1 VNNITELNLSVGH
14 PLHISAEQAIQEGRD
29 MAEKEGEGAFESI
42 EIRHCAEVKA
52 AGIQANH
59 IQAKGSVALQLRD
72 TLHAKL
78 QQLGFNLANHLHEMA
93 RGRIDMM
100 QAVGLLVVSIALAL
114 FVLLAFGPAWL
125 ALALAFVIVGSAAAV
140 EEFFHA
146 LEERDAVREG
156 ISLTVSIIG
165 LIAQFMIGNV
175 RGALISVMP
184 TTDAGPVSHTLVHG
198 GTLVQHA
205 LAMLTFVIE
214 VMAGWKFFRAR
225 AALLSPTAR
234 AFCERERLN
243 AQLCHL
249 SSALEAAKSGP
260 EIRRH
265 YRAVGIRQFLA
276 WSAGEDTRARSA
288 HLQRA
293 LKFAAVALA
302 ILALLFLVVTRAAA
316 ATSAERDVVAVV
328 DLSKSTPLAD
338 FRANIESV
346 SQLLSKLQVRDRA
359 IILGITEG
367 FGRSMLLDQTMPAD
381 EGYRGLQA
389 QAAREGIIA
398 QWQAIAKDLKP
409 VSLRTDI
416 LGALATIQYLG
427 HFSTDSAQ
435 IFLFGDLQQSTVDL
449 DLEHLEV
456 IPVERSIL
464 ALKRRSAIRSLKGAN
479 VFALGV
485 SPNGKSA
492 TYYDTL
498 HAFWST
504 FFHESGADLRVFSIA
519 RAIPEF

>member
-1 VNNITELNLSVGH
+1 MNNITKLTLNVEN
-14 PLHISAEQAIQEGRD
+14 PLHVSAEQAILEGWD
-29 MAEKEGEGAFESI
+29 MAQKEGEGAIESL
-42 EIRHCAEVKA
+42 EIRHSAEVKA
-52 AGIQANH
+52 ASIQVNH
-59 IQAKGSVALQLRD
+59 IQAKGSVALHFRD

-78 QQLGFNLANHLHEMA
+78 QQLGFNVATHLHEIA
-93 RGRIDMM
+93 RARVDLV
-100 QAVGLLVVSIALAL
+100 QAVGLLGVSIALAL
-114 FVLLAFGPAWL
+114 FVLRAFGPAWL
-125 ALALAFVIVGSAAAV
+125 ALALAFVIIGSAASV

-156 ISLTVSIIG
+156 IFLTVSITG
-165 LIAQFMIGNV
+165 LVAQFMIGDV
-175 RGALISVMP
+175 RGALMSVMP
-184 TTDAGPVSHTLVHG
+184 TIDAGPTSHALVHG
-198 GTLVQHA
+198 GTVIQHA

-214 VMAGWKFFRAR
+214 MMAGWKFYRAR

-234 AFCERERLN
+234 AFRERERLN

-249 SSALEAAKSGP
+249 SAALEAVKSGP

-276 WSAGEDTRARSA
+276 WSAGEGQRARAA
-288 HLQRA
+288 HLRRA
-293 LKFAAVALA
+293 LKFAGIALA
-302 ILALLFLVVTRAAA
+302 ILALLFLLVTRAAA
-316 ATSAERDVVAVV
+316 ASNAKRDIVAAV

-338 FRANIESV
+338 FRANLDSV
-346 SQLLSKLQVRDRA
+346 SQLLSKLQARDRI

-367 FGRSMLLDQTMPAD
+367 FGRSILMDQIMPAD

-389 QAAREGIIA
+389 QVAREAIIA
-398 QWQAIAKDLKP
+398 QWRTVAKDLKP

-416 LGALATIQYLG
+416 LGALATIQFLG
-427 HFSTDSAQ
+427 NFSTDSAQ
-435 IFLFGDLQQSTVDL
+435 LFLFGDLQQCTAEL

-456 IPVERSIL
+456 IPVERTML

-485 SPNGKSA
+485 TPNGK
-492 TYYDTL
+492 TVYYYDTL
-498 HAFWST
+498 HAFWSA
-504 FFHESGADLRVFSIA
+504 FFRESGADLRVFSIA